1 MGSKETNRN
10 KIETFP
16 EDIRNEIDAMLLNNE
31 TILDVV
37 RFLKEKHNI
46 SIDRWT
52 VSLYRNRFLMVDDD
66 NTSGAEIVS
75 PTDIKNVQV
84 VANKKDLLENLIADS
99 YQRLQDI
106 RKMNRRRFDPK
117 WESFITSYMD
127 NIRKIIE
134 TLSKLNEDFD
144 NDSSKIDNI
153 VKGHLSKLMKC
164 VYETVKVVCPDKI
177 MLFKQVLNDK
187 YKENAKQ
194 QERIENAN
202 NN

>member
-1 MGSKETNRN
+1 MSCKETNRN

-16 EDIRNEIDAMLLNNE
+16 IDIRNEIDAMLLNNE
-31 TILDVV
+31 SIMSVV
-37 RFLKEKHNI
+37 RFLKEKHDI

-66 NTSGAEIVS
+66 TPNAEIVS
-75 PTDIKNVQV
+75 QETIKNVQV

-134 TLSKLNEDFD
+134 TLSKLNENFD

-153 VKGHLSKLMKC
+153 VKSHMSKLMKC
-164 VYETVKVVCPDKI
+164 VYETVKVVCPDK
-177 MLFKQVLNDK
+177 MLLFKETLSEK
-187 YKENAKQ
+187 YKENYTQMEKV
-194 QERIENAN
+194 ENGN
-202 NN
+202 NR